1 MAVLAHCWFIIEY
14 CLIPDG
20 FTKWFF
26 LSFYINPFFLFFC
39 QIFLWIKTLK
49 RWIFYIIFLLNQN
62 LFSHILGVFR
72 RFLIIACSFSGFSDG
87 NTEPALNPE
96 DEDMWYEVTDS
107 FSTSNT
113 TSGILFLRYES
124 SCESPKIAFCDV
136 HFKSV
141 DQETV
146 SVCSSSGLDDEITSF
161 SGASSP
167 VSSYSF
173 PSRRDIEVISSTPSS
188 TCTLLEDDQEAANN
202 DGAEDGLT
210 GADDLTPLLVVKPD
224 EEEADSFYKSYTERM
239 KWFDLLN
246 QERTCGLNAV
256 LAKKQYMDGEK
267 RILKSLE
274 SDFEMVYVAQAC
286 LSWEA
291 LHYQY
296 RKLDSIIT
304 SCADTTCTS
313 PYGALCSSTLV
324 NKFQRFQI
332 LLKRFME
339 DERTAKGKR
348 YWNFIQK
355 RSSLS
360 SLLQVPHISENVD
373 IYKEGK
379 AEGVTVRA
387 TDMLKTIEKCMKTF
401 KSFIELDDQK
411 PWWRARSRLSWN
423 RSPLEDPRDFNLLHS
438 LTRTLRQKQL
448 WMKDLYGKQRCW
460 LRRRVKIMEE
470 IEKKEMMFAMIELKL
485 VSRVLMMSVI
495 STSQLQWCQQK
506 LDSIEISHGRI
517 TRSSC
522 TGSLLFPPT

>member
-20 FTKWFF
+20 FTK
-26 LSFYINPFFLFFC
+26 C
-39 QIFLWIKTLK
+39 
-49 RWIFYIIFLLNQN
+49 
-62 LFSHILGVFR
+62 
-72 RFLIIACSFSGFSDG
+72 DG
-87 NTEPALNPE
+87 NTEPAPSPE
-96 DEDMWYEVTDS
+96 DEDTWYEVTDS

-124 SCESPKIAFCDV
+124 SCEGPKIAFCDV

-146 SVCSSSGLDDEITSF
+146 LV
-161 SGASSP
+161 
-167 VSSYSF
+167 VSS
-173 PSRRDIEVISSTPSS
+173 IPSS
-188 TCTLLEDDQEAANN
+188 TCTLLEDQEAVNN
-202 DGAEDGLT
+202 DGTEDGLT
-210 GADDLTPLLVVKPD
+210 GADVLTPLLVVKPD

-256 LAKKQYMDGEK
+256 VAKKQYMDGEK
-267 RILKSLE
+267 KILKTLE

-296 RKLDSIIT
+296 RKLESIIT

-332 LLKRFME
+332 LLERFME

-360 SLLQVPHISENVD
+360 SLLQVPYISAAMFCSILCILTREENVD
-373 IYKEGK
+373 VYKKGK
-379 AEGVTVRA
+379 AEGVMVRA

-401 KSFIELDDQK
+401 KSFIEFDDKK
-411 PWWRARSRLSWN
+411 PWRRARSRLSWN
-423 RSPLEDPRDFNLLHS
+423 RSPLEDPRGFNLLHN
-438 LTRTLRQKQL
+438 LTRTLRQKEL

-470 IEKKEMMFAMIELKL
+470 VEKKEKMFAMIELKL
-485 VSRVLMMSVI
+485 VSRVLMVSVI

-506 LDSIEISHGRI
+506 LDSIEISHCSI
-517 TRSSC
+517 TRSSSC
-522 TGSLLFPPT
+522 TGSLLFPPS